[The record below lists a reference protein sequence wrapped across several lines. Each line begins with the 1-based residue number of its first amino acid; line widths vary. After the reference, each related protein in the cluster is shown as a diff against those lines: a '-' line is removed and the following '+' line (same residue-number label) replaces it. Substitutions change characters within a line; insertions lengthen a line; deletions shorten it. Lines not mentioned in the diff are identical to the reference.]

1 MFLPA
6 TKYLGIQPDNEHDI
20 REEVSERMGA
30 SFMRRVEEI
39 CSAMSANGALVALR
53 DKEGLRCVASV
64 GDAPAVGSRL
74 QTHSTFTIECLE
86 SGEVTLCKDT
96 EKDSRIDPTVAK
108 SLNLRSAVAVPIE
121 TRGTVIG
128 VIEVFSSRPSHIY
141 AADVAVLKQFAD
153 LFARMIVSGPPTVA
167 QIIERCTPHFLP
179 RAEGLAARGAEDTE
193 GAAEKIIARFR
204 AAYDTSDRVGS
215 PALGSACSTVGS
227 KIKRQK
233 EDARP
238 TRRWLR
244 IALRNVFA
252 SRDKR

>member
-1 MFLPA
+1 MPLPA
-6 TKYLGIQPDNEHDI
+6 TKCLGIQPENEHEI
-20 REEVSERMGA
+20 REEVLERMGA
-30 SFMRRVEEI
+30 SFMRPVEEI
-39 CSAMSANGALVALR
+39 CSAMSASGALVAFR
-53 DKEGLRCVASV
+53 DEKGLRCVASV

-74 QTHSTFTIECLE
+74 QTDSTFTIECLE

-96 EKDSRIDPTVAK
+96 EKDSRIHPTVAK

-153 LFARMIVSGPPTVA
+153 LFAHMIVSGPPTVA
-167 QIIERCTPHFLP
+167 QIIERGTPHFLP
-179 RAEGLAARGAEDTE
+179 GAEGLAARGAEDTE
-193 GAAEKIIARFR
+193 GVAEKIITRFR
-204 AAYDTSDRVGS
+204 GAYDTSDQVGS
-215 PALGSACSTVGS
+215 PVLGLACSTVRS
-227 KIKRQK
+227 KINRQK
-233 EDARP
+233 EDAWA

-252 SRDKR
+252 SRDKG